1 MYGLRNV
8 VEWTSSC
15 AKEEEEEEEKEVKK
29 EKERPRFRDASRG

>member
-1 MYGLRNV
+1 MRNV